1 MTFLMSF
8 LLLICIGVSP
18 AFAAGSS
25 SFKFPQGTLE
35 LISSH
40 TGWNPAQKN
49 SLGLHFKINE
59 HWHIYWKN
67 SGDSGAAPK
76 WKWTLENA
84 KLSGE
89 HWPLPERIN
98 IEGLTNLGYSHE
110 SLFIFDLEP
119 QDPAKPISVVLNME
133 FLICKVECIPYFTEL
148 RKEIPFSSQT
158 GPPAAIFSKFI
169 YPEKAPASFRW
180 SVDGRSGQ
188 ILKTTLSLP
197 ANLNLKNLEV
207 FPEDGETFK
216 SSVSA
221 LEPQGSQ
228 YLIQLPLQDTS
239 KTDFTG
245 SRFLLVTEDTVGNKK
260 GYEME
265 LAKAAPAALATI
277 LIWALLGGFI
287 LNFMPCVF
295 PVLSIKVL
303 SFLGPDQDKQKLR
316 ISGLYY
322 TMGVMCSFL
331 ALGGLLLALRAGG
344 EQIGWGFQLQ
354 SPLIA
359 AGIALLFV
367 WLGLNFLGTFEIG
380 QSLSYLGAKKTSQSL
395 WGSFMT
401 GVLATVVAT
410 PCTAPFMGAALGASL
425 ALPAMNT
432 LMVFAG
438 LGLGMALPFLILS
451 YTPQALKFLPKPGL
465 WMQTL
470 KEFLAFPLFATVL
483 WLLWVLSHQVEVDS
497 IIYLLGVFLLVAL
510 WVWFAHTIR
519 HEKARQLTLLAGFI
533 LSFALLATL
542 PQEPVSVSA
551 SNTAAAEVWKP
562 FTAEQVQQDLEQ
574 GKSVFIDF
582 TASWCITCQVNKKL
596 VLQTA
601 EIQKAFTEN
610 NVQLYKAD
618 WTDRDPKIT
627 EALAQYGRNSLPLYV
642 YYEAGSR
649 RALLLPEILTK
660 GIVLDLF
667 NKEKEP

>member
-1 MTFLMSF
+1 MSF

-40 TGWNPAQKN
+40 AGWNPAQKN
-49 SLGLHFKINE
+49 SLGLHFKMNE

-76 WKWTLENA
+76 WKWTVENA
-84 KLSGE
+84 KITGE
-89 HWPLPERIN
+89 QWPLPERIN

-110 SLFIFDLEP
+110 SLFIFDLAP
-119 QDPAKPISVVLNME
+119 QDPAKPISVVLNLE

-148 RKEIPFSSQT
+148 RKEIPFAAQT
-158 GPPAAIFSKFI
+158 GPPAAIFSTFI
-169 YPEKAPASFRW
+169 YPENAPSSFRW
-180 SVDGRSGQ
+180 SVDGRTDQ

-197 ANLNLKNLEV
+197 AEIQLKNLEV

-216 SSVSA
+216 SSVPA

-239 KTDFTG
+239 KTDFAG
-245 SRFLLVTEDTVGNKK
+245 SRFLLVTEDSAGNKK
-260 GYEME
+260 GYEMALE
-265 LAKAAPAALATI
+265 KAAPTALAAI

-316 ISGLYY
+316 TSGLYY

-359 AGIALLFV
+359 AAIALLFF

-425 ALPAMNT
+425 AMPAMNT

-451 YTPQALKFLPKPGL
+451 YAPQALKFLPKPGM
-465 WMQTL
+465 WMQKL

-483 WLLWVLSHQVEVDS
+483 WLMWVLSHQVVVDS
-497 IIYLLGVFLLVAL
+497 LLYLLGVFLLVAL
-510 WVWFAHTIR
+510 WIWFVHTIR
-519 HEKARQLTLLAGFI
+519 HEKLRQLMLLAGFVLSFVI
-533 LSFALLATL
+533 LSFL
-542 PQEPVSVSA
+542 PRDPASA
-551 SNTAAAEVWKP
+551 STPSSAAVDVWKP
-562 FTAEQVQQDLEQ
+562 FSVEQVQKDVDE
-574 GKSVFIDF
+574 GKAVFIDF
-582 TASWCITCQVNKKL
+582 TAAWCITCQVNKKL
-596 VLQTA
+596 VLHTTD
-601 EIQKAFTEN
+601 IQKAFTEN

-618 WTDRDPKIT
+618 WTDKDPKIT
-627 EALAQYGRNSLPLYV
+627 EALAQDGRNSLPLYV
-642 YYEAGSR
+642 YYQAGSR
-649 RALLLPEILTK
+649 KALLLPEILTK
-660 GIVLDLF
+660 SIVLELF
-667 NKEKEP
+667 NKENEP

>member
-1 MTFLMSF
+1 MSF

-35 LISSH
+35 LVSSH
-40 TGWNPAQKN
+40 PGWNPAQKN
-49 SLGLHFKINE
+49 SLGLHFKMNE

-76 WKWTLENA
+76 WKWTVENA
-84 KLSGE
+84 RITGE

-110 SLFIFDLEP
+110 SLFVFDLEP
-119 QDPAKPISVVLNME
+119 ATPLKPVTVELNLE
-133 FLICKVECIPYFTEL
+133 FLICKVECIPYFTKL
-148 RKEIPFSSQT
+148 RREVPYHAQT
-158 GPPAAIFSKFI
+158 GPPAALFSKFT
-169 YPEKAPASFRW
+169 YSEKVPNTFQW
-180 SVDGRSGQ
+180 SIEGRNDQ
-188 ILKTTLSLP
+188 ILKTKLSLP

-207 FPEDGETFK
+207 FPEDGESFK
-216 SSVSA
+216 SSVPV
-221 LEPQGSQ
+221 LEPQGSE
-228 YLIQLPLQDTS
+228 YLIQLALQDTS

-245 SRFLLVTEDTVGNKK
+245 SRFLLVTEDMAGKK
-260 GYEME
+260 RGYDIE
-265 LAKAAPAALATI
+265 LQKAAPASLAII

-303 SFLGPDQDKQKLR
+303 SFLGPDQDKHKLR

-331 ALGGLLLALRAGG
+331 ALGGALLALRAGG

-425 ALPAMNT
+425 TMPAMNT

-451 YTPQALKFLPKPGL
+451 YAPQALKFLPKPGL
-465 WMQTL
+465 WMQKL
-470 KEFLAFPLFATVL
+470 KEFLAFPMFATVL
-483 WLLWVLSHQVEVDS
+483 WLMWVLSHQVAVDS
-497 IIYLLGVFLLVAL
+497 LLYLLGTFLLVAL
-510 WVWFAHTIR
+510 WIWFANSIR
-519 HEKARQLTLLAGFI
+519 HEKIRQLMLLAGFFV
-533 LSFALLATL
+533 SFAILAFL
-542 PQEPVSVSA
+542 PRDPATTESA
-551 SNTAAAEVWKP
+551 NPAATDAWKP
-562 FTAEQVQQDLEQ
+562 FSTDQVQKDLDD
-574 GKSVFIDF
+574 GKAVFIDF
-582 TASWCITCQVNKKL
+582 TAAWCITCQVNKKL
-596 VLQTA
+596 VLHTT
-601 EIQKAFTEN
+601 EIQKAFSEN

-618 WTDRDPKIT
+618 WTDKHPKIT
-627 EALAQYGRNSLPLYV
+627 QALAQYGRNSLPLYV
-642 YYEAGSR
+642 YYQAGNR
-649 RALLLPEILTK
+649 KALLLPEILTK
-660 GIVLDLF
+660 GIVLELF